1 MNKYTYKN
9 IILYKVKS
17 SLIFT
22 SLFTNILLCLNLA
35 CLIIK
40 PFFFLEKQS
49 NLNLSVELFL
59 FSKKSN
65 IKQAFSQVELKLF
78 INSSVHLQ
86 PYLKV
91 MEHKEPVNQI

>member
-17 SLIFT
+17 NLIFT
-22 SLFTNILLCLNLA
+22 SLFTNILLCLSLA
-35 CLIIK
+35 HLIIK

-49 NLNLSVELFL
+49 SLNLRVELCL

-65 IKQAFSQVELKLF
+65 IKQVFSQEIGRAHV
-78 INSSVHLQ
+78 
-86 PYLKV
+86 
-91 MEHKEPVNQI
+91 